1 MSTKVNDTLHLKNF
15 IEQINRAD
23 NAKQREV
30 KVDIELAKRVRN
42 ALTSILIHMVELQNR
57 KAPEQD
63 LNDISM
69 DGGGFKWTLYGV
81 DKDVP
86 IAIWQK
92 IY

>member
-63 LNDISM
+63 SNDISM

>member
-23 NAKQREV
+23 NAKQKEV

-57 KAPEQD
+57 KAPNQD
-63 LNDISM
+63 SNDISM
-69 DGGGFKWTLYGV
+69 DGGGFK
-81 DKDVP
+81 
-86 IAIWQK
+86 
-92 IY
+92 

>member
-23 NAKQREV
+23 NAKQKEV

-69 DGGGFKWTLYGV
+69 DGGGFK
-81 DKDVP
+81 
-86 IAIWQK
+86 
-92 IY
+92 

>member
-57 KAPEQD
+57 KAPEQES
-63 LNDISM
+63 NDISM
-69 DGGGFKWTLYGV
+69 DGGGFK
-81 DKDVP
+81 
-86 IAIWQK
+86 
-92 IY
+92 

>member
-23 NAKQREV
+23 NAKQKEV

-63 LNDISM
+63 SNDISM
-69 DGGGFKWTLYGV
+69 DGGGFK
-81 DKDVP
+81 
-86 IAIWQK
+86 
-92 IY
+92 